1 MQVTAIANV
10 VFVNFRHKQI
20 LILVFIVQL
29 LDKSDFISVI
39 KLKPNIK
46 INFQTEMKLSFKL
59 RKRTF
64 KISIETIF

>member
-39 KLKPNIK
+39 KVKSN
-46 INFQTEMKLSFKL
+46 
-59 RKRTF
+59 
-64 KISIETIF
+64 

>member
-1 MQVTAIANV
+1 MQVIAIANV

-39 KLKPNIK
+39 KVKSN
-46 INFQTEMKLSFKL
+46 
-59 RKRTF
+59 
-64 KISIETIF
+64 